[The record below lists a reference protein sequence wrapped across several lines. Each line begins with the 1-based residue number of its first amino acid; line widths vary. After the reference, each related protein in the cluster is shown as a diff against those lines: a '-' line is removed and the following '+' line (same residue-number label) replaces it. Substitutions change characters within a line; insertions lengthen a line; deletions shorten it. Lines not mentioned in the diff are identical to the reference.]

1 MGEQD
6 RKIDWLEQARRVY
19 VNGADR
25 KISDLDQA
33 IAALE
38 IDPASP
44 DAREHLR
51 VLLHNLIGSGASYG
65 FPAISIIARR
75 MSSALKRATDDRI
88 IIESGLTEY
97 LRHGVSELKEAFAKE
112 REQLGD

>member
-6 RKIDWLEQARRVY
+6 RKIDWLEQARRAY
-19 VNGADR
+19 IGGADR

-33 IAALE
+33 IAVLE

-44 DAREHLR
+44 DAREDLR

-65 FPAISIIARR
+65 FPAISIIARK

-88 IIESGLTEY
+88 IIESGLTEH
-97 LRHGVSELKEAFAKE
+97 LRHGLSELTEAFAKE
-112 REQLGD
+112 CEQLGD